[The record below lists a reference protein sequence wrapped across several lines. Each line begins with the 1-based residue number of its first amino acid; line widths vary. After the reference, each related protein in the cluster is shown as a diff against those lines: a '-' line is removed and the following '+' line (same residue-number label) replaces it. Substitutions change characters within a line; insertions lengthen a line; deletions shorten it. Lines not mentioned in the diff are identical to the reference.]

1 MLDQLASSAGG
12 WWKSPRKLQQRAVEA
27 LKQLG
32 ADISVHQKVADLT
45 LAEKQMILLAR
56 ILIQDAKVIIF
67 DEPTAPLSQ
76 EETDA
81 FFRIVHLLKERG
93 VACIFITHRLAEV
106 TGHCD
111 RVTVMRDGQHVF
123 TGEAKG
129 ADDQ

>member
-1 MLDQLASSAGG
+1 
-12 WWKSPRKLQQRAVEA
+12 
-27 LKQLG
+27 
-32 ADISVHQKVADLT
+32 
-45 LAEKQMILLAR
+45 MILLAR
-56 ILIQDAKVIIF
+56 ILIEDAKVIIF

-81 FFRIVHLLKERG
+81 SFRCHLLKERG

-129 ADDQ
+129 LYDQ

>member
-1 MLDQLASSAGG
+1 MLDQLASPVGG
-12 WWKSPRKLQQRAVEA
+12 WWKSPRKLQQRALEA
-27 LKQLG
+27 LKELG
-32 ADISVHQKVADLT
+32 ADIAVQKKVADLT

-93 VACIFITHRLAEV
+93 VACIL
-106 TGHCD
+106 
-111 RVTVMRDGQHVF
+111 
-123 TGEAKG
+123 
-129 ADDQ
+129 